1 MAIIDIQFTDAD
13 LQELFRSNPIAAQ
26 ALQNIALRRM
36 VAERD
41 AMLATMRNGAEKTPV
56 PSGKGAYAAQK

>member
-13 LQELFRSNPIAAQ
+13 LQELIRSNPTAAQ

-36 VAERD
+36 VAERE
-41 AMLATMRNGAEKTPV
+41 AELATLRNGKEKMPIPAEEK
-56 PSGKGAYAAQK
+56 

>member
-13 LQELFRSNPIAAQ
+13 LQELIRSNPMAAQ

-41 AMLATMRNGAEKTPV
+41 AELATMRNGKEKIPI
-56 PSGKGAYAAQK
+56 PAREG